1 MNNQYR
7 KRIGWSS
14 PFLSALQKKRSRQGS
29 CGFPEKSTNFSTK
42 TGIMNN
48 LPSSEHLKR
57 GGLAFGYILQE
68 IPDSFVDRAFRQL
81 MQHIAQPFVHPA
93 NRPV

>member
-48 LPSSEHLKR
+48 RLVMLMHHGIKDKPGKCR
-57 GGLAFGYILQE
+57 E
-68 IPDSFVDRAFRQL
+68 IVPREVL
-81 MQHIAQPFVHPA
+81 
-93 NRPV
+93 RPEKGSAAGSVGVKPH